1 VLSKSW
7 SRGYGEE
14 KQQNNVNET
23 SRSNLQKI
31 CHMLYGA
38 SLTFEAVKAK
48 KKGDLIYSCSIVSS
62 IVRAEIVVQS
72 DA

>member
-1 VLSKSW
+1 
-7 SRGYGEE
+7 
-14 KQQNNVNET
+14 
-23 SRSNLQKI
+23 
-31 CHMLYGA
+31 MLYGA

-62 IVRAEIVVQS
+62 VVRAEIVVQS